1 MKLVYNKIERVI
13 RMEAIPSNIPIWTLL
28 VKQTSL
34 QQYFSLHSY
43 ITDCSVI
50 TSNVNRLY
58 VTLSFLPNQRS
69 WINIPRG

>member
-1 MKLVYNKIERVI
+1 MKLVYKKVEAAI

-28 VKQTSL
+28 VNQTYL

-58 VTLSFLPNQRS
+58 VILSFLPNERS